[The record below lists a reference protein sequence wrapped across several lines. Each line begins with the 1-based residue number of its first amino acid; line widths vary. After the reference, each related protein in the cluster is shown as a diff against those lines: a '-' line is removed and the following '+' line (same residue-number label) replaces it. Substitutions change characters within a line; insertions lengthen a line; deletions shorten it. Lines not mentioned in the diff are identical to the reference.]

1 MSGITRLS
9 EASEKA
15 ELLVFGAGSPLK
27 PLKLGD
33 SDENGVKCLH
43 PPASYLAVEFSVIEG
58 EEHLVVRHRQ
68 RMGDKETTTA
78 RVVVLKGIST
88 CLYCSL
94 AITDLP
100 LWNFGEID
108 LSQFRLCDFA
118 RFWNTRDV
126 TIADGEAVRLEPGS
140 KELNAHTMKIIKMLH
155 DNPTYANSDIAKLI
169 REHCDPEWKERIY
182 GPDSNPIVVHD
193 RAYL

>member
-15 ELLVFGAGSPLK
+15 ELLVFGAGSPQK

-33 SDENGVKCLH
+33 TDENGIK
-43 PPASYLAVEFSVIEG
+43 YLRQQTSIQVVELRAIDG
-58 EEHLVVRHRQ
+58 EEHLVVKHRHQ
-68 RMGDKETTTA
+68 MGHKETTTA

-100 LWNFGEID
+100 LWNFGEMD

-118 RFWNTRDV
+118 RLWATRDV
-126 TIADGEAVRLEPGS
+126 TIVNGEAVRLEPGS
-140 KELNAHTMKIIKMLH
+140 KELNAHIMKIIKMLH

-169 REHCDPEWKERIY
+169 REHCDPEWKGRIY

-193 RAYL
+193 REYL